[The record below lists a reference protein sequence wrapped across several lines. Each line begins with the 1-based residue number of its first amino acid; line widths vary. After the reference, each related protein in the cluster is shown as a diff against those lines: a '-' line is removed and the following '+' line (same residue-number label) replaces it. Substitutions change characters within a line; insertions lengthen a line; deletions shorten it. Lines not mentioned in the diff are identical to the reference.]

1 VQSQKKLIGLIV
13 ALLCCIAMTGCS
25 GNVMSTVLPSAFGE
39 DAVFGEEA
47 IDLKKVVYGH
57 IAIDLPS
64 GYSSLGTVD
73 VTWTPAVTIPD
84 LSLPQYLSTTF
95 YESDGTYFLT
105 QWTRLDTD
113 KFYFKPLSNETV
125 ERWGHKWQVTTFTVP
140 TGTVNSEYAQYIAFM
155 KKNDET
161 LPEAFAVKVYAKR
174 FSGRVIVRVLEF
186 VPSTGGSVLIPQFQE
201 LYPITAYSTIGAQA
215 GNTAIVP

>member
-1 VQSQKKLIGLIV
+1 MQSLNKLIGLV
-13 ALLCCIAMTGCS
+13 AVLLCCLAMTGCS

-57 IAIDLPS
+57 ITIDLPS
-64 GYSSLGTVD
+64 VYSSLGTVD
-73 VTWTPAVTIPD
+73 IAWTPAVSIPD

-95 YESDGTYFLT
+95 YASAGTYFLT
-105 QWTRLDTD
+105 QWTRLGTDT
-113 KFYFKPLSNETV
+113 FYFKPLSNENV
-125 ERWGHKWQVTTFTVP
+125 ERWGNKWQVTTFTVP
-140 TGTVNSEYAQYIAFM
+140 VDTMNNEYSQYIAFM
-155 KKNDET
+155 KKHNGT

-186 VPSTGGSVLIPQFQE
+186 VPSNGASVRIPRFQE
-201 LYPITAYSTIGAQA
+201 LYPVTAYSTVEVQTGS
-215 GNTAIVP
+215 TRTVP